1 MDLQLIFLSFVAGIV
16 SVTSPCVFPL
26 IPIVMAGSTG
36 SKLRPIFIVLG
47 IAISFTLMG
56 VIISQVGGMAGAK
69 ISSSLRVVGIAL
81 IIIMGFFLVSDKLN
95 NYFVMYSSV
104 LLNKLKLATSAGMGE
119 GWSGALILGTSLGVV
134 WIPCVGPVLGTVLTA
149 VALKG
154 QVLVGGLSLFL
165 YSIGIGI
172 PMLAVAYLGKYATSR
187 MEGISKYNKSIKK
200 VAGIIIIIMGI
211 AFYFGIELRIEGLL
225 APYFPE
231 FGLGL

>member
-1 MDLQLIFLSFVAGIV
+1 MDLQLVFLSFVAGIV

-47 IAISFTLMG
+47 VAISFTLMG

-69 ISSSLRVVGIAL
+69 ISSSLRIVGIAL

-95 NYFVMYSSV
+95 NYFIMYSSV
-104 LLNKLKLATSAGMGE
+104 LLNKLNLATSSGMGE

-187 MEGISKYNKSIKK
+187 IEGISKYNKSIKK

-211 AFYFGIELRIEGLL
+211 AFYFGIELRIEAIL